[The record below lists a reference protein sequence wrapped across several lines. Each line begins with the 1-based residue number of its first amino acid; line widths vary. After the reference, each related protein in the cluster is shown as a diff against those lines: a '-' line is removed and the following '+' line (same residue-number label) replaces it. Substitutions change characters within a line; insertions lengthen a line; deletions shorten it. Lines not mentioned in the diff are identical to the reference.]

1 MKFDLSFEH
10 FFDENSVSDTTNQ
23 INSISQQIKMT
34 ELKNYSSSN
43 EKIIAKKS
51 VSQNDSMNICFI
63 INDTVEASIL
73 IEQTTK
79 NSESEKEN
87 VMKSENRTNIMNNS
101 VDTKQ
106 LKRKI
111 ILKRLSAA
119 EDIES
124 SIMKELSSSKKKL
137 TLKNLSAKFKKKL
150 KNQALKKLK
159 SSREE
164 DDMNVKIN
172 EKTYHV
178 KMITNICIH
187 VHNSFSI
194 ISIAL

>member
-1 MKFDLSFEH
+1 
-10 FFDENSVSDTTNQ
+10 
-23 INSISQQIKMT
+23 MT